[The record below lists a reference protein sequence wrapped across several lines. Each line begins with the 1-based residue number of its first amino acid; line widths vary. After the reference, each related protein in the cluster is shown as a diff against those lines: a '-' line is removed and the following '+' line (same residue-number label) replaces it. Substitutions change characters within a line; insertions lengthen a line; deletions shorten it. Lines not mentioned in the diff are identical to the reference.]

1 MIDSASSHGR
11 NGLSMREAPAAA
23 PASRNVPNGR
33 QQLTAATRLPSAAID
48 DTRGPRACAM
58 SRFLHNLRAL
68 ALGAMNYNKIV
79 ATDTRLELAISK
91 LNEVRYEIPKVI
103 VGQQDVVEGVII
115 CLIASGHV
123 LLEGV
128 PGLGKT
134 TLLRTMARALQ
145 LKYSRIQFT
154 PDLMPADIV
163 GSMIM
168 ETSDRGSKSLR
179 FQPGPIFANLVLADE
194 INRATPKTQSA
205 LLEAMQERTVTSGNT
220 THELEAPFLVMATQ
234 NPIEMEGTYPLPE
247 AQLDRFLMKI
257 LVRYPSREELN
268 RIVERTIQTTEEQVN
283 PVMDRDAILE
293 VKSVCRE
300 VLVAPHVQ
308 EFAIQL
314 VMATQ
319 PEQTE
324 AHELS
329 KKYIRYGSSPRG
341 AQALVECGRVRALM
355 RGRYHLSIEDID
367 AVASAVLRHRI
378 ILNFDAHADGQTA
391 DTILTA
397 IIRGVSAHASAA

>member
-1 MIDSASSHGR
+1 VASEAALQSAVGR
-11 NGLSMREAPAAA
+11 LNQVRSEIA
-23 PASRNVPNGR
+23 
-33 QQLTAATRLPSAAID
+33 
-48 DTRGPRACAM
+48 
-58 SRFLHNLRAL
+58 
-68 ALGAMNYNKIV
+68 KI
-79 ATDTRLELAISK
+79 
-91 LNEVRYEIPKVI
+91 I
-103 VGQQDVVEGVII
+103 VGQDDVVEGVLI
-115 CLIASGHV
+115 CLLSGGHV

-134 TLLRTMARALQ
+134 TLLRTLARALH

-163 GSMIM
+163 GSMMI
-168 ETSDRGSKSLR
+168 ETSERGAKTMS

-205 LLEAMQERTVTSGNT
+205 LLEAMQEQTVTSGTT
-220 THELEAPFLVMATQ
+220 THELELPFLVMATQ

-257 LVRYPSREELN
+257 LVTYPSRGELN
-268 RIVERTIQTTEEQVN
+268 RIVERTIQREEVHLN
-283 PVMDRDAILE
+283 AVMDRDSILE
-293 VKSVCRE
+293 VRSVCRE

-319 PEQTE
+319 PEQKE

-329 KKYIRYGSSPRG
+329 KRYIRYGSSPRG
-341 AQALVECGRVRALM
+341 AQALVECGRVLALM
-355 RGRYHLSIEDID
+355 RGRYHLSVEDVER
-367 AVASAVLRHRI
+367 VAPAVLRHRI
-378 ILNFDAHADGQTA
+378 ILNFDAHADGQTPE
-391 DTILTA
+391 TVLTT
-397 IIRGVSAHASAA
+397 IIRGVAAHAAA